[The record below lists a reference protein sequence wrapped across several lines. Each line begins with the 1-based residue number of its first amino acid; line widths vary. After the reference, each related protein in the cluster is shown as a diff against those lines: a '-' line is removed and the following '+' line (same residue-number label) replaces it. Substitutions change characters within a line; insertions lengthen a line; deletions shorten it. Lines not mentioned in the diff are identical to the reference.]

1 MEKKKAI
8 TMATKL
14 YAYFEERIK
23 EKRLAKKENTADMYR
38 AATNWLKK
46 YMKEKELLLGMVTQ
60 HFVGGF
66 EAYLK
71 IQNLKPNSVNAY
83 LSNFRAMYNSA
94 ARECKRKINEN
105 PFANV
110 KIKPHETVKRA
121 LPHETME
128 KIAGLKLKDK
138 PELELA
144 ADLSLFC
151 FMACGMTFVDA
162 VHLKAENIQGDEIIY
177 NRQKTGVE
185 IRIGLTQGMIVLLD
199 KYKDDKNPYLFPVL
213 KEKTVKHGT
222 YKALLRTQNGSLDEI
237 RKLIGLETKLTT
249 YNIRH
254 TWATEALLNGVPVAV
269 IVQALGHTSEKT
281 TRIYLAKLDQTIMNN
296 ANKLIIKS
304 VEELLLMSA

>member
-1 MEKKKAI
+1 MKKKKAI

-14 YAYFEERIK
+14 FPYFEEMIK
-23 EKRLAKKENTADMYR
+23 DKRLAKKENTADLYR
-38 AATNWLKK
+38 AATNWLKR
-46 YMKEKELLLGMVTQ
+46 YMEEEELLLGMVTQ
-60 HFVGGF
+60 QFVAKY

-71 IQNLKPNSVNAY
+71 TQKLEPNSVNAY
-83 LSNFRAMYNSA
+83 LSNFRAMYNAA
-94 ARECKRKINEN
+94 ARECKKKINEN
-105 PFANV
+105 PFANL
-110 KIKPHETVKRA
+110 KIKPHETTKRA
-121 LPHETME
+121 LPHKTME

-144 ADLSLFC
+144 AHLSTFC

-162 VHLKAENIQGDEIIY
+162 VHLKPENIQGDEIIY

-185 IRIGLTQGMIVLLD
+185 IRIGLTPGMKFLID

-213 KEKTVKHGT
+213 KEETVKHET
-222 YKALLRTQNGSLDEI
+222 SKALLRKQNVSLEEI
-237 RKLIGLETKLTT
+237 RKLIGLTIKLTT

-254 TWATEALLNGVPVAV
+254 TWATEALLNGVPIAV
-269 IVQALGHTSEKT
+269 IMQALGHTSEKT

-304 VEELLLMSA
+304 VEELLLMAA

>member
-60 HFVGGF
+60 QFVADY

-71 IQNLKPNSVNAY
+71 TKNLKPNSVNAY

-138 PELELA
+138 PELEQA
-144 ADLSLFC
+144 ADLSMFC
-151 FMACGMTFVDA
+151 F
-162 VHLKAENIQGDEIIY
+162 
-177 NRQKTGVE
+177 
-185 IRIGLTQGMIVLLD
+185 
-199 KYKDDKNPYLFPVL
+199 
-213 KEKTVKHGT
+213 
-222 YKALLRTQNGSLDEI
+222 
-237 RKLIGLETKLTT
+237 RKSCPKV
-249 YNIRH
+249 NIRCLFG
-254 TWATEALLNGVPVAV
+254 AMILLKPVCREKIHMKPLCCRFIHRV
-269 IVQALGHTSEKT
+269 ILFI
-281 TRIYLAKLDQTIMNN
+281 R
-296 ANKLIIKS
+296 
-304 VEELLLMSA
+304 